1 MTTVLFIDRRHYGKL
16 KQTSTWPLAAEGS
29 RPQTRPEVEA
39 QTVWQDPHDLGG
51 STSHG
56 HQHGPQLPWIS
67 KWTAV
72 FNTACGSGPQI
83 PTLSPGTAWSFWWS
97 NEEWAVLHLRHPV
110 IAKNQVNHVAGQ
122 YVGGGVCTSSRMLHT
137 TLSPYSTRTC
147 SPVHCSLLSFRPC
160 CISSSVSFHLALTVP
175 FLHLSHLS
183 NAYSFIILTL
193 EMIGYHTVCILLT

>member
-1 MTTVLFIDRRHYGKL
+1 M
-16 KQTSTWPLAAEGS
+16 QTPAAVGPGMCASNLGS
-29 RPQTRPEVEA
+29 YMA
-39 QTVWQDPHDLGG
+39 WG
-51 STSHG
+51 SKPWIIT
-56 HQHGPQLPWIS
+56 LPWRAGRTIE
-67 KWTAV
+67 V
-72 FNTACGSGPQI
+72 FQRTSIQNM
-83 PTLSPGTAWSFWWS
+83 
-97 NEEWAVLHLRHPV
+97 EVLHLRHPV